1 MNVYEEGKKVSL
13 LTILMNVFLCLFK
26 VMAGI
31 FGKSSAMIAD
41 GIHTLSDVITTIMVI
56 LGLKIS
62 SKKEDEEH
70 PYGHEKFEPVYAKII
85 STLLLITG
93 IFIAYEGVKVLLFWE
108 LQYSWNYCTYC
119 SSSIYNS

>member
-62 SKKEDEEH
+62 SKKKMKNILMDM
-70 PYGHEKFEPVYAKII
+70 K
-85 STLLLITG
+85 
-93 IFIAYEGVKVLLFWE
+93 
-108 LQYSWNYCTYC
+108 
-119 SSSIYNS
+119 NSNLYMLK